1 MIANAPN
8 EALADGRAYDICV
21 IGSGP
26 AGISTAV
33 ALEAKGLAVL
43 LLEAG
48 GESYEEQSQA
58 MFDGDIVGSPLFN
71 MGVNRLRYFGGA
83 SNHWGGF
90 CRHLDEWDFRQK
102 VTGVDT
108 AWPIARRDLE
118 PYLDRARDI
127 LEIACF
133 GQNEALND
141 QLLQVRWTYSPPVQF
156 ASKYRDAIKRSTR
169 LVLSLNSYVANFV
182 AKDGVVVALD
192 VRDAANNRYTVRAKQ
207 YVLCAGGIE
216 NSRLLLWANAQNEGR
231 LITQADA
238 LGKYWMEHPH
248 YTVGEALVRANVP
261 LDIDRKGRAYIA
273 PSEKAIKEKGIL
285 NCALRF
291 EPSDYEGTK
300 KMVGELACTVPG
312 LGHRALK
319 LFDKNLVCGAR
330 LRAAWE
336 QAPMASNQIRL
347 SGKRDSAGVPRAE
360 LHWRKTELDLRTVRE
375 TVLMFGEYLAS
386 KNLGRVRALPWVLG
400 RGEYP
405 DDDEHIGNHHM
416 GGTRMSNDPKTGVV
430 DAHCKVHGVKN
441 LYVCGSSVFPS
452 AGHANPT
459 LTIVQL
465 ALRLSDRLITTT
477 TGQSA

>member
-8 EALADGRAYDICV
+8 ESLADGRAYDICV

-26 AGISTAV
+26 AGISLAM
-33 ALEAKGLAVL
+33 ALEAKGLSVL

-48 GESYEEQSQA
+48 ADSYDEQSQA
-58 MFDGDIVGSPLFN
+58 MFDGDIIGTPLFN

-102 VTGVDT
+102 VAGVDT
-108 AWPIARRDLE
+108 AWPITRGDLE

-127 LEIACF
+127 LEIACI
-133 GQNEALND
+133 GENEALND
-141 QLLQVRWTYSPPVQF
+141 QLIQVRWTYSPPVQF

-169 LVLSLNSYVANFV
+169 LTLSLNSYVTNFV
-182 AKDGVVVALD
+182 SKDGAVVALD

-216 NSRLLLWANAQNEGR
+216 NSRMLLWANTQNEAR
-231 LITQADA
+231 LIPQADA

-248 YTVGEALVRANVP
+248 YTVGEAVVGSKVP
-261 LDIDRKGRAYIA
+261 LEIDRKGRAYIA
-273 PSEKAIKEKGIL
+273 PSERAIKEKGIL

-291 EPSDYEGTK
+291 EPAEYEGAK
-300 KMVGELACTVPG
+300 KMVGDLACAVPG

-336 QAPMASNQIRL
+336 QAPMASNQVRL
-347 SGKRDSAGVPRAE
+347 SSKRDSAGVPRAE
-360 LHWRKTELDLRTVRE
+360 LHWRKSELDLRTIRE
-375 TVLMFGEYLAS
+375 TVLMFGEYLVG
-386 KNLGRVRALPWVLG
+386 KDLGRVRVLPWVMG
-400 RGEYP
+400 RGDYP
-405 DDDEHIGNHHM
+405 EDDEHIGNHHM
-416 GGTRMSNDPKTGVV
+416 GGTRMSSDPKTGVV
-430 DAHCKVHGVKN
+430 DANCKSAVHRCFRAPGT
-441 LYVCGSSVFPS
+441 P
-452 AGHANPT
+452 
-459 LTIVQL
+459 I
-465 ALRLSDRLITTT
+465 RR
-477 TGQSA
+477 